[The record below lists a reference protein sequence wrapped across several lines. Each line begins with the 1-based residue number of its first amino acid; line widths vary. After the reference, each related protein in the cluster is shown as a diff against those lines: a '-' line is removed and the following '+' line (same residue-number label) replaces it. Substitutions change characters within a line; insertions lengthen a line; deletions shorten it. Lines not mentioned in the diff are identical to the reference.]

1 MPNTLK
7 HKQAATASKV
17 PLTTDLAL
25 GELAVNT
32 YDGRVFLKKDVSG
45 TQSIV
50 EVGSDAS
57 RLTSGTVASARLPA
71 TADMNGR
78 IAVEKNGTLV
88 GTRRAIN
95 LIEGTNVTLT
105 VADDSPNEEVDVT
118 INAARTAS
126 IEFPAA
132 AALYPATNF
141 GQFKSVSGTNFP
153 VESIA
158 FDATTEESV
167 FFKFAATGYTSGNLT
182 VRIRWYA
189 DTATSGGVTWGV
201 RLAAITP
208 DTDSQNIETKAFATE
223 QEVNDT
229 HLATTGQRLH
239 EAVLTLS
246 NLDSLA
252 ARDDVTLRLAR
263 KVANA
268 NDTMT
273 GDALVVGLIVEY
285 AS

>member
-1 MPNTLK
+1 MPSIRVKRGTRAQIEAAKTASTLAAGEVYLITDEARLAVGTAVNAYTP
-7 HKQAATASKV
+7 AATQAE
-17 PLTTDLAL
+17 A
-25 GELAVNT
+25 
-32 YDGRVFLKKDVSG
+32 
-45 TQSIV
+45 
-50 EVGSDAS
+50 
-57 RLTSGTVASARLPA
+57 
-71 TADMNGR
+71 R
-78 IAVEKNGTLV
+78 IAVESL
-88 GTRRAIN
+88 
-95 LIEGTNVTLT
+95 LIPPE
-105 VADDSPNEEVDVT
+105 
-118 INAARTAS
+118 AAG
-126 IEFPAA
+126 
-132 AALYPATNF
+132 YPATIYA
-141 GQFKSVSGTNFP
+141 QYKSVSGTNFA
-153 VESIA
+153 VSSLA
-158 FDATTEESV
+158 FDATTEEAV
-167 FFKFAATGYTSGNLT
+167 FFRFVARNYASGNLT

-189 DTATSGGVTWGV
+189 DTATTGGVTWGV

-208 DTDSQNIETKAFATE
+208 DTDTQDVETKAFATE
-223 QEVNDT
+223 QEANDT